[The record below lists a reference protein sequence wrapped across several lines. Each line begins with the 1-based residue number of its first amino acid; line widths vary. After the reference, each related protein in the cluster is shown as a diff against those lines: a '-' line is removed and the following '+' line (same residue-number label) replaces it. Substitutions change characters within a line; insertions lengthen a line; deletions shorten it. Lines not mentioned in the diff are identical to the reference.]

1 MVFAVV
7 ALVVGIVLLTWS
19 AEKAVISAEDLSAHL
34 GISPII
40 VGALIVG
47 LGTSLP
53 EMVVSGIAAAQRDT
67 IDLAVG
73 NVVGSNAA
81 NLTLVLG
88 VGAII
93 TRISGQRAVM
103 RREGVMMVAAAALFT
118 AFAIDGY
125 LDEWEGAILLV
136 GMVGAAGV
144 VVNGK
149 GNGYDAPGAAS
160 TTSTDT
166 ADSTTDSKSNDNN
179 ADVRTTRRYT
189 AVVATAE
196 VRRSMFWAIAGLV
209 GVLIGAQL
217 MVTGAVD
224 VAGEF
229 GASEAFIGLTVVAI
243 GTSLPELATTV
254 ASARRNSVD
263 LVVGNLIGSNL
274 FNSLAVGGLAGLV
287 GTGIIEES
295 IGPSMLVM
303 LFVSATLIA
312 WGASGRPITRGIGI
326 GLVLSYVVVI
336 ILGL

>member
-7 ALVVGIVLLTWS
+7 ALIAGVVLLTWA
-19 AEKAVISAEDLSAHL
+19 AEKAVISAEELSAHL

-93 TRISGQRAVM
+93 TRVSGQRAVM

-125 LDEWEGAILLV
+125 LDEWEGAVLLA
-136 GMVGAAGV
+136 GMAGAAWV

-149 GNGYDAPGAAS
+149 GNGYDAPGAGD
-160 TTSTDT
+160 DT
-166 ADSTTDSKSNDNN
+166 NN
-179 ADVRTTRRYT
+179 SPANTKTNNNGSVRTTRRYT
-189 AVVATAE
+189 AIVATEE
-196 VRRSMFWAIAGLV
+196 VRSSMFWAIAGLV

-287 GTGIIEES
+287 GTGIIEEP
-295 IGPSMLVM
+295 IGPSMLMM

-326 GLVLSYVVVI
+326 SLVLSYVVVI
-336 ILGL
+336 VLGL

>member
-1 MVFAVV
+1 MVFAVI
-7 ALVVGIVLLTWS
+7 ALVAGIVLLTWA
-19 AEKAVISAEDLSAHL
+19 AEKAVISAEELSAHL

-93 TRISGQRAVM
+93 TRISGQRSVM

-125 LDEWEGAILLV
+125 LDEWEGAVLLA
-136 GMVGAAGV
+136 GMVGAAWV

-149 GNGYDAPGAAS
+149 GNGYDAPGAADNTTNS
-160 TTSTDT
+160 TTATNS
-166 ADSTTDSKSNDNN
+166 SNTNSN
-179 ADVRTTRRYT
+179 GDVRATRRYT
-189 AVVATAE
+189 AIVATAE
-196 VRRSMFWAIAGLV
+196 VRSSMFWAIAGLV

-326 GLVLSYVVVI
+326 SLVLSYVVVI